1 MKVRLDKLLVL
12 EGLATRSQAAD
23 LVRRGVV
30 RSKGEPLRSPA
41 QKVDPQEILWEG
53 EPLDPLELYLLFH
66 KPAAC
71 VCTRSEEEGRTIYD
85 YLPARWA
92 RRIPPLVSVGR
103 LDRDTTGLLFLTD
116 QGDLNHALVAPK
128 KHVAKLYRV
137 ALERPLR
144 EEGRTIYDYLPA
156 RWARRIPPL
165 VSVGRL
171 DRDTTGL
178 LFLTDQGD
186 LNHALVAPK
195 KHVAKLYRV
204 ALERPLREEE
214 AESIRRGGGYL
225 EGDPKPLLP
234 APLKIVAEREVELTL
249 YEGRYHQ
256 IKRLFGGMGNKVL
269 ALHRLGFGP
278 WKLGDLGV
286 GEWRMLSKVEVESA
300 LAEER
305 S

>member
-85 YLPARWA
+85 YLPARW
-92 RRIPPLVSVGR
+92 V
-103 LDRDTTGLLFLTD
+103 
-116 QGDLNHALVAPK
+116 
-128 KHVAKLYRV
+128 
-137 ALERPLR
+137 
-144 EEGRTIYDYLPA
+144 
-156 RWARRIPPL
+156 RRIPPL

-286 GEWRMLSKVEVESA
+286 GEWRMLSKVEVENA